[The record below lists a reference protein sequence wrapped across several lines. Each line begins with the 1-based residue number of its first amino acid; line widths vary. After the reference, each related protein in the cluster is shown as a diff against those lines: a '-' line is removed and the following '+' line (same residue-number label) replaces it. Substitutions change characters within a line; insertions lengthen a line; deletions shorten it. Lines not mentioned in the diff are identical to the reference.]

1 MGASGSASSVAVSG
15 MRNNRRV
22 ALGTTEGTLGLPVT
36 PGGGG
41 WCGWGNAPWSRV
53 WRRGLAELLEGPGSG
68 EVRMGDGDGVVVRWT
83 VWWVYLGLRGDT
95 GDVVMEGTRRRS
107 GLCTGI
113 TGVRVAVLGS
123 ILWEYRGCAAVLGS
137 STVGILRGRLA
148 VLGCPPDP
156 SNIARGVQGH
166 PLAP

>member
-22 ALGTTEGTLGLPVT
+22 ALGTIEGTLGLPMT
-36 PGGGG
+36 PVGGR
-41 WCGWGNAPWSRV
+41 CGWGNAPWSWV
-53 WRRGLAELLEGPGSG
+53 QRRGLEERLEGPGCG

-95 GDVVMEGTRRRS
+95 GDVVMEGTWRHT
-107 GLCTGI
+107 GLCTAI

-123 ILWEYRGCAAVLGS
+123 VWWEYRGCADVLGS
-137 STVGILRGRLA
+137 STVGVLRGRLS
-148 VLGCPPDP
+148 VPGCPPGP
-156 SNIARGVQGH
+156 SNN
-166 PLAP
+166 